1 MNRKDFIY
9 TLAASLVLGL
19 GSCTS
24 EDFWDTFDRTVDGP
38 IDFTVGVEG
47 SPARRAFT
55 RAVDEN
61 NQTQTPAASESY
73 YALQGGTQLRL
84 KVDGVWKRTS
94 ETGLVTKQA
103 TCKAESSTSA
113 VNVLTYDEGET
124 LYWDDYGTGDP
135 DNKDAGGNLNK
146 DKGLSVLAVAVD
158 GKPQAPTI
166 AEGEWG
172 RKDWTVVT
180 NGIDVL
186 SGDILVSNN
195 LTGDNAYKFANRNDA
210 DAKKLIFKHPLSKI
224 TFNIKAGVGFT
235 KGSVGDTNYKF
246 EEAPIVTLT
255 NATKLEGISTSSND
269 YVLTNGT
276 VNIANAEA
284 TNDGTKAAV
293 IAGVTSTTD
302 KTYTVIE
309 QAIVYPSTPF
319 AKDAIIAVIQAD
331 DNVYYI
337 KADQIR
343 AAMLTNDA
351 NTDYTTK
358 AGHNYIINVTLNK
371 TGIFTTA
378 TVSAWKDVNSEETQ
392 PLINVDAVVGEK
404 DGEIPTGFDRK
415 FDFWYSENLEGSY
428 ICGAQ
433 PIIKAGGSI
442 DWSTTNPLYW
452 PDHNTHY
459 HLRGVYPTDKV
470 DSSSKFVEVSNGGY
484 DSNSF
489 PSNLMI
495 GMPEFSAEALCGNPE
510 HTQVDMRT
518 YGICARE
525 AVINLNFR
533 YMMSQVEVNLT
544 SKSGDSN
551 AEVDLTN
558 AEVELVNVG
567 TKGNILLS
575 DRSAVVTKDNK
586 TYSLHSVSNSS
597 THYHDVIIPQTLV
610 NGDKSNK
617 VQFKIT
623 VYADTQKTKKSVYY
637 ADVAPIKVAANG
649 GTAKATNVW
658 EAGVHY
664 VYNLNITK
672 TQINATAT
680 LTDWTTVAAS
690 EDVWF

>member
-9 TLAASLVLGL
+9 TFAASLVLGL

-55 RAVDEN
+55 RAADEN
-61 NQTQTPAASESY
+61 NQTQTPAASEGY

-103 TCKAESSTSA
+103 TCKTEASETA
-113 VNVLTYDEGET
+113 VNTLNYDEGQT

-135 DNKDAGGNLNK
+135 DNKDAEGNLNK

-158 GKPQAPTI
+158 GNTEAPAVADWTSLSWTTVD
-166 AEGEWG
+166 AEGKTEVNE
-172 RKDWTVVT
+172 KK
-180 NGIDVL
+180 L
-186 SGDILVSNN
+186 LAKDILVSKN
-195 LTGDNAYKFANRNDA
+195 LSAYKFAERNDA

-235 KGSVGDTNYKF
+235 KGKVGNTVYKF
-246 EEAPIVTLT
+246 ENAPTVTLT
-255 NATKLEGISTSSND
+255 NARKLEDISTSGND
-269 YVLTNGT
+269 YALTKGT
-276 VNIANAEA
+276 VSIANAAA

-293 IAGVTSTTD
+293 IAGVTSTTNE
-302 KTYTVIE
+302 TYTVIE
-309 QAIVYPSTPF
+309 QAIVYPGTPF
-319 AKDAIIAVIQAD
+319 ANDAVIAVIQAD

-337 KADQIR
+337 KTDQIR
-343 AAMLTNDA
+343 AAMLANDA

-378 TVSAWKDVNSEETQ
+378 TVSAWKNVNSVETQ

-404 DGEIPTGFDRK
+404 DGEIPTGFDRQ
-415 FDFWYSENLEGSY
+415 FAFWYSENLEGGY

-433 PIIKAGGSI
+433 PTVKADGSI

-459 HLRGVYPTDKV
+459 HLRGVYPTEKV
-470 DSSSKFVEVSNGGY
+470 DESCKYVEVSNGGY

-489 PSNLMI
+489 PSNLII

-518 YGICARE
+518 DGICARE

-544 SKSGDSN
+544 SKSDDSN
-551 AEVDLTN
+551 AIVDLTN
-558 AEVELVNVG
+558 AEVELVSVG

-575 DRSAVVTKDNK
+575 NRSAEVTDEGTFTLPCTSGN
-586 TYSLHSVSNSS
+586 N
-597 THYHDVIIPQTLV
+597 YHGVIIPQTLV

-637 ADVAPIKVAANG
+637 ADVAPIKVKANG
-649 GTAKATNVW
+649 GTAAATSAW
-658 EAGVHY
+658 QSGVHY

-690 EDVWF
+690 TDVWF